1 MTWVN
6 CKVELKL
13 RWRKQCKLAV
23 TVNNDTNDNPVG
35 ITFTIKDTKLYLPV
49 IILSAKVNEKLSKLL
64 SKGFERSGYWN
75 EYKIKK

>member
-1 MTWVN
+1 MTSVN

-23 TVNNDTNDNPVG
+23 TVNNDTNDNPAS
-35 ITFTIKDTKLYLPV
+35 IIFTIKYIKLYLPV
-49 IILSAKVNEKLSKLL
+49 TILSAKVTEKLSKLL

>member
-1 MTWVN
+1 MTSVN

-23 TVNNDTNDNPVG
+23 TVNNDTNDNPVS
-35 ITFTIKDTKLYLPV
+35 IIFTIKDIKLYLPV
-49 IILSAKVNEKLSKLL
+49 TILSAKVNEKLSKLL

>member
-1 MTWVN
+1 MTSVN

-23 TVNNDTNDNPVG
+23 TVNNDTNDNPVS
-35 ITFTIKDTKLYLPV
+35 IIFTIKDIKLYLPV

>member
-1 MTWVN
+1 MTSVN

-23 TVNNDTNDNPVG
+23 TVNNDTNDNPVS
-35 ITFTIKDTKLYLPV
+35 IIFTIKDKKLYLPI

-75 EYKIKK
+75 EYTIKK

>member
-1 MTWVN
+1 MTSVN

-23 TVNNDTNDNPVG
+23 TVNNDTNDNPVS
-35 ITFTIKDTKLYLPV
+35 IIFTIKDIKLYLPV
-49 IILSAKVNEKLSKLL
+49 TILSVKVTEKLSKLL